1 MSFLDGAQDDI
12 FINRERE
19 LAWLSEVTERRG
31 RTARIFGV
39 GGIGKTALVRQ
50 FLKRYRSEAEAI
62 VLAQSGSEL
71 DLDRVDYTLREARRG
86 RVSMVVIEDV
96 TLSAEATER
105 LNRTVFNW
113 KAIRSLILTSR
124 PKTFGGERDTLHLGP
139 LDHGATRK
147 LLEALTRVNG
157 PIPEAVFS
165 LTGGLPLAIR
175 LVAGQLETQGPDAV
189 LSQLQGALYDL
200 EALVDAPPR
209 KLIATVKP
217 KLIVVNEQ
225 ILDRLKRRPQDI
237 HNIDHRKFEEIVAE
251 LLDDMDFDVELTPAT
266 RDGGRD
272 VLAYWNSPMGRLL
285 CLVEAKKY
293 RPDRPVGIQLVRQL
307 YGTLVDERATSAMLV
322 TTADFSPDARK
333 FEQKHKWQISL
344 KNYADLAEW
353 IENYKKPKPKG
364 TILP

>member
-1 MSFLDGAQDDI
+1 MSFVDSAHDKI
-12 FINRERE
+12 FINRTRE

-31 RTARIFGV
+31 RTVQIVGV
-39 GGIGKTALVRQ
+39 GGIGKTALVRH
-50 FLKRYRSEAEAI
+50 FLEGYRSGAEPI
-62 VLAQSGSEL
+62 VLTQSGPEL
-71 DLDRVDYTLREARRG
+71 DLDRVDYALREARRG
-86 RVSMVVIEDV
+86 RTSMVVIEDV
-96 TLSAEATER
+96 ILTAEATER
-105 LNRTVFNW
+105 LNRIVFNW

-124 PKTFGGERDTLHLGP
+124 LRPVGSERDTLHLGP
-139 LDHGATRK
+139 LDRDATRK
-147 LLEALTRVNG
+147 LLEALTRVNE

-165 LTGGLPLAIR
+165 LTEGLPLAIR
-175 LVAGQLETQGPDAV
+175 LVASLLEVQGPDAV
-189 LSQLQGALYDL
+189 LGQLQGALYDL
-200 EALVDAPPR
+200 HGVADAPPR

-217 KLIVVNEQ
+217 KLIVVNDQ
-225 ILDRLKRRPQDI
+225 ILDRLRRRPEDI

-307 YGTLVDERATSAMLV
+307 YGTFVDERATSAMLV

-344 KNYADLAEW
+344 KNYADLAVW

-364 TILP
+364 IILP